1 MFKYIIP
8 VRIQDTHYWTLQVLL
23 VVMNLPAKGDSK
35 DKGLINGSG
44 RYPGVG
50 NGNPFQY
57 SCLEISMDG
66 GAWWAI
72 VQGPAKSQT

>member
-8 VRIQDTHYWTLQVLL
+8 VRIQDTHYWTLQVVL
-23 VVMNLPAKGDSK
+23 VVMNLPAKGDSR

-66 GAWWAI
+66 GAWWAT
-72 VQGPAKSQT
+72 VQRPAKSQT